1 MTPRP
6 QEGNGYAL
14 EDIRVLELTNFM
26 AGPFCGMLLADM
38 GADVIKVE
46 NPSGGDFT
54 RAASPSIGGEGA
66 GFLAVNRN
74 KRSIALDLKSERGRE
89 VFLQLVGTSDVVVE
103 NLRPGTLDDL
113 GIGYTALRDAN
124 PRIVLSSTS
133 GFGQTG
139 PYKDRAALDLIVQGM
154 SGIMSITGEEGRPP
168 VKVGVPLA
176 DLSAALFATYAILSA
191 LRVRDRTGEGQHID
205 ISLLESAIALEAW
218 ETSGYLATG
227 EVPKPLGSAHRI
239 NAPYQAVRTADGYI
253 TIGAT
258 TPANWDSFTKALGIE
273 RLSADQRFRTGP
285 LRRQNHEELARL
297 IEEVTV
303 KEASDHWY
311 RLLERA
317 GVPCGVL
324 YTLDQVLED
333 EHVRARGV
341 VRELEH
347 TKLGR
352 VKAVGSPV
360 RLSRTPLRLERAGP
374 LLGEHTREILEEL
387 GVPDADELERSGV
400 VAGDQRSSEDPALPV
415 RASPRERSG

>member
-1 MTPRP
+1 MTRRP
-6 QEGNGYAL
+6 HEGKGYAL

-46 NPSGGDFT
+46 NPKGGDFT
-54 RAASPSIGGEGA
+54 RLAAPFQGGEGA

-74 KRSIALDLKSERGRE
+74 KRSIALDLKAERGRE
-89 VFLQLVGTSDVVVE
+89 IFLDLARTADVVVE

-113 GIGYTALRDAN
+113 RIGYATLREAN

-133 GFGQTG
+133 GFGQSG
-139 PYKDRAALDLIVQGM
+139 PYKHRAALDLIVQGM

-176 DLSAALFATYAILSA
+176 DLSAALFAAYAVLSA
-191 LRVRDRTGEGQHID
+191 LRVRDRTGEGQQID
-205 ISLLESAIALEAW
+205 VSLLESAIALEAW
-218 ETSGYLATG
+218 ETSGYFATG

-258 TPANWDSFTKALGIE
+258 TPANWQSFAAALGIE
-273 RLSADQRFRTGP
+273 HLSDDERFTTGP
-285 LRRQNHEELARL
+285 LRRENYKELVRL

-303 KEASDHWY
+303 TDTSDHWY
-311 RLLERA
+311 RLLEKA

-324 YTLDQVLED
+324 YTLDQVLAD
-333 EHVRARGV
+333 EHVRARGL

-347 TKLGR
+347 PKLGR

-360 RLSRTPLRLERAGP
+360 RLSATPLRLERAGP
-374 LLGEHTREILEEL
+374 LLGEHTRELLDEL
-387 GVPDADELERSGV
+387 GVPDAEALERSGV
-400 VAGDQRSSEDPALPV
+400 VASAEAIAR
-415 RASPRERSG
+415 